1 MNKTNKWRKLQ
12 SGCKEIWF
20 VLKKDCEMKIDRMQS
35 AEFDRSIEQTMLV
48 YNDSSNNNSLTL
60 FNL

>member
-1 MNKTNKWRKLQ
+1 
-12 SGCKEIWF
+12 
-20 VLKKDCEMKIDRMQS
+20 MKIDRMQS

>member
-1 MNKTNKWRKLQ
+1 
-12 SGCKEIWF
+12 